1 MTKNNRLCYWYNFY
15 KVINSKLLDLEK
27 KSHLNK

>member
-27 KSHLNK
+27 NRI

>member
-27 KSHLNK
+27 KNRI